1 MPEVVQDPTGL
12 EVVLTDECWQHITDH
27 HPEIRPF
34 KQFVLE
40 TIQRPDAIY
49 RGKRDPT
56 RRIYKKNYLE
66 VAGVG
71 NALDILVF
79 VGDADGYVA
88 TAYLCAY
95 SFRMLGT
102 LIWPSN

>member
-1 MPEVVQDPTGL
+1 MPEVVQDPTGM
-12 EVVLTDECWQHITDH
+12 EVVLTDECWKHVAAH
-27 HPEIRPF
+27 HPEMREF
-34 KQFVLE
+34 KGLVLD

-56 RRIYKKNYLE
+56 RRIYKKNYFE

-71 NALDILVF
+71 NSLDLLVF
-79 VGDADGYVA
+79 VGDADRYVA
-88 TAYLCAY
+88 TAYFCAY
-95 SFRMLGT
+95 SVRMLGV